1 MQPQLAP
8 LRTGSGCP
16 VVFHSFRKDVKKSE
30 SSVGLRS
37 GRRCGRRGQKNVC
50 LSPTDP
56 YSGMLTTGSTARP
69 AWGCVLGTL
78 SAVGLG
84 PVFPGTTALAV
95 AGFHVSPGQ
104 WGEFQENKFLGF
116 GVQKLLQFSELA
128 ASLLPS
134 PAQAFASKLTASG
147 WPRSAGSSSS
157 SRNWSARCVAAGG
170 GWGWALLPA
179 SCAGLGVPL
188 VSLCYKLPA
197 VNDGFVKRRAHAWSP

>member
-1 MQPQLAP
+1 MWAQRAEERLPVPDGP
-8 LRTGSGCP
+8 LLRDADHRYHRPASLGLCAWDLVCCGVGSGVP
-16 VVFHSFRKDVKKSE
+16 RNNSPGH
-30 SSVGLRS
+30 
-37 GRRCGRRGQKNVC
+37 GRISRV
-50 LSPTDP
+50 S
-56 YSGMLTTGSTARP
+56 
-69 AWGCVLGTL
+69 W
-78 SAVGLG
+78 AVGR
-84 PVFPGTTALAV
+84 
-95 AGFHVSPGQ
+95 VSG
-104 WGEFQENKFLGF
+104 ENKFLGF

-170 GWGWALLPA
+170 GRGRGHLTA

-197 VNDGFVKRRAHAWSP
+197 VNDGFVKHRAHAWSP

>member
-1 MQPQLAP
+1 M
-8 LRTGSGCP
+8 
-16 VVFHSFRKDVKKSE
+16 KKSE

-37 GRRCGRRGQKNVC
+37 GRRCGRRGQKNIC

-104 WGEFQENKFLGF
+104 WGEFQEKISF
-116 GVQKLLQFSELA
+116 
-128 ASLLPS
+128 
-134 PAQAFASKLTASG
+134 
-147 WPRSAGSSSS
+147 
-157 SRNWSARCVAAGG
+157 
-170 GWGWALLPA
+170 
-179 SCAGLGVPL
+179 L
-188 VSLCYKLPA
+188 VSEFRSFCGFLSLQRAFCLPLH
-197 VNDGFVKRRAHAWSP
+197 RHLHRS